1 MALRESDDRRVTAET
16 PRVTL
21 REMLGPVGK
30 VGTGCALHHNARP
43 HVMHPS
49 SALTPPNAKSSMTI
63 SSRFQMSVGRR
74 ATRAVDA
81 AAQRTSPRT
90 RRGVTL
96 TEMMIVVVLLG
107 TVFAIG
113 IPRLN
118 ASVRQRRVISAASS
132 LSTDI
137 PVAFSLAAR
146 QRKPVVLS
154 YQAATG
160 EMRVT
165 DRATGAILLRRALR
179 STSEYMLDS
188 VAMTPSSVQL
198 FPNGV
203 SSAAFTVRL
212 ANGSFVRQLAVG
224 RTGFSRITVQ

>member
-1 MALRESDDRRVTAET
+1 
-16 PRVTL
+16 
-21 REMLGPVGK
+21 
-30 VGTGCALHHNARP
+30 
-43 HVMHPS
+43 
-49 SALTPPNAKSSMTI
+49 
-63 SSRFQMSVGRR
+63 
-74 ATRAVDA
+74 
-81 AAQRTSPRT
+81 
-90 RRGVTL
+90 
-96 TEMMIVVVLLG
+96 MMIVVVLLG

-118 ASVRQRRVISAASS
+118 ASVRQRRVISAANS

-165 DRATGAILLRRALR
+165 DRATGTILLRRALR

>member
-1 MALRESDDRRVTAET
+1 
-16 PRVTL
+16 
-21 REMLGPVGK
+21 
-30 VGTGCALHHNARP
+30 
-43 HVMHPS
+43 
-49 SALTPPNAKSSMTI
+49 
-63 SSRFQMSVGRR
+63 
-74 ATRAVDA
+74 
-81 AAQRTSPRT
+81 
-90 RRGVTL
+90 
-96 TEMMIVVVLLG
+96 
-107 TVFAIG
+107 
-113 IPRLN
+113 
-118 ASVRQRRVISAASS
+118 
-132 LSTDI
+132 
-137 PVAFSLAAR
+137 
-146 QRKPVVLS
+146 VLS

>member
-1 MALRESDDRRVTAET
+1 M
-16 PRVTL
+16 
-21 REMLGPVGK
+21 
-30 VGTGCALHHNARP
+30 
-43 HVMHPS
+43 
-49 SALTPPNAKSSMTI
+49 
-63 SSRFQMSVGRR
+63 
-74 ATRAVDA
+74 
-81 AAQRTSPRT
+81 
-90 RRGVTL
+90 
-96 TEMMIVVVLLG
+96 TEMMIVIVLLG

-118 ASVRQRRVISAASS
+118 ASVRQRRVISAANS
-132 LSTDI
+132 LNSDI
-137 PVAFSLAAR
+137 PIAFSLAAR

-154 YQAATG
+154 YHAATG
-160 EMRVT
+160 EMRIT
-165 DRATGAILLRRALR
+165 DRANPNTILLRRALR

-212 ANGSFVRQLAVG
+212 ANGAFVRQLAVG

>member
-1 MALRESDDRRVTAET
+1 MIL
-16 PRVTL
+16 
-21 REMLGPVGK
+21 
-30 VGTGCALHHNARP
+30 N
-43 HVMHPS
+43 
-49 SALTPPNAKSSMTI
+49 
-63 SSRFQMSVGRR
+63 SRFQRFAGRR
-74 ATRAVDA
+74 ATPAVA
-81 AAQRTSPRT
+81 ATAHGTFGA

-96 TEMMIVVVLLG
+96 VESMIVVVLLG

-118 ASVRQRRVISAASS
+118 ASVRQRRVISAANS
-132 LSTDI
+132 LNTDI

-154 YQAATG
+154 YHAATG
-160 EMRVT
+160 EFRVT
-165 DRATGAILLRRALR
+165 DRATPAIILLRRPLR

-188 VAMTPSSVQL
+188 VTMTPPSVQL

-212 ANGSFVRQLAVG
+212 ANGSFVRQLSVG